1 LIVIVGDSWGVGE
14 WGNDAAGLTGPGI
27 GQLLSISH
35 TVANFSK
42 GGASNSTSL
51 KILSEF
57 LKRYTPRLDGGKYDD
72 VFYWIVS
79 DPTRCISLEEIVNH
93 QTTIEKQLI
102 SVLDST
108 FQQADAIAKEN
119 NLTINVIGGIC
130 DLNPEWVNP
139 YTNLK
144 LAVPSWGSLIY
155 ENYPTSIYD
164 IRRWEEV
171 GEHVKKYRPL
181 LLNEW
186 TQIAELAAK
195 KYDIWKDKGHH
206 PDRYDHR
213 TLRNYL
219 YPTLSS
225 LY

>member
-1 LIVIVGDSWGVGE
+1 MIVIVGDSWGVGE

-42 GGASNSTSL
+42 GGSSNTLSL
-51 KILSEF
+51 QTLSEF

-72 VFYWIVS
+72 VFYWIVT
-79 DPTRCISLEEIVNH
+79 DPTRCISLEDIVNH
-93 QTTIEKQLI
+93 QTTIEKKLV

-108 FQQADAIAKEN
+108 FQQADAIAKEH
-119 NLTINVIGGIC
+119 NLTIQVIGGIC
-130 DLNPEWVNP
+130 DLDPEWFES
-139 YTNLK
+139 YSNLK
-144 LAVPSWGSLIY
+144 LVVPSWGILVN
-155 ENYPTSIYD
+155 ENYPSSIYD

-171 GEHVKKYRPL
+171 GEHVKKYRPEL
-181 LLNEW
+181 LKEW
-186 TQIAELAAK
+186 MQIAELAAK

-213 TLRNYL
+213 KLRDYL
-219 YPTLSS
+219 YPTLTH